1 MPWMMRGLVACI
13 VLQLVV
19 DLVALATAWPD
30 ATASVRGSAV
40 LGLLLDVALLLA
52 LAHGSDRVRG
62 LVRIGATIGLTI
74 DVVLL
79 VQWWTFARA
88 DTTSGVL
95 AIALVIGSAFAV
107 WVLGHRDVQ
116 AWSFARWAA
125 KHGL

>member
-13 VLQLVV
+13 VLQLAV
-19 DLVALATAWPD
+19 DVAALASVWPD
-30 ATASVRGSAV
+30 AAASVRGSGV

-62 LVRIGATIGLTI
+62 LVRIGATIGLAI

-79 VQWWTFARA
+79 VQWWTFARS
-88 DTTSGVL
+88 DTHSGAL

-107 WVLGHRDVQ
+107 WALGHRDVQ
-116 AWSFARWAA
+116 AWSYARWAA